1 MKRLVWI
8 LAKIFLLILRA
19 DDIIADNDPGQCCG
33 MLWLTMSGPA
43 LEHQDLRQGM
53 YRMRSP
59 SEYHQRGGQNILYKW
74 RNEAWYFG
82 LDSHTSGVQSE
93 KTVECPNKVE
103 QWRFWTV
110 KGDMETWS
118 EFQKNVIS
126 VTCVDQDGSVLSEDR
141 VLVDEISST
150 NGFL

>member
-118 EFQKNVIS
+118 EFQKNV
-126 VTCVDQDGSVLSEDR
+126 VTFVLYLA
-141 VLVDEISST
+141 V
-150 NGFL
+150 FLFLFYRSR